1 MFSQIKDIKHIK
13 WEFQSC
19 PRGEILSTGGAQV
32 VKKKNFFEYGQMAH
46 QTDRNGEH
54 NRMQTKFSSHGQTGQ
69 FKYHSSVTKAISNIF
84 IPNHV
89 YVLPN
94 KRLTFKTEF

>member
-1 MFSQIKDIKHIK
+1 
-13 WEFQSC
+13 
-19 PRGEILSTGGAQV
+19 
-32 VKKKNFFEYGQMAH
+32 MAH

-94 KRLTFKTEF
+94 KRLTFKMDHAPGVGLGCAGVKNFSM